1 MLKCN
6 QCCSLDCWV
15 MKDNFVGDSDV
26 KSVISVEAYVANS
39 LKVGFV
45 RDLTVKNIISVEV

>member
-1 MLKCN
+1 
-6 QCCSLDCWV
+6 